1 MGVIKIMRKKIRK
14 YIRYSLA
21 LGAGAHFIE
30 LGTALY
36 EEAYIT
42 AGLTAFFGSLDLLAV
57 YVLGE
62 DNESK

>member
-1 MGVIKIMRKKIRK
+1 MRTKIRK

-30 LGTALY
+30 LITALY

-42 AGLTAFFGSLDLLAV
+42 AGLTVFFGSLDLLAV
-57 YVLGE
+57 YALGE

>member
-1 MGVIKIMRKKIRK
+1 MRKTIRK

-42 AGLTAFFGSLDLLAV
+42 AGLTAFFGSLDLVAV
-57 YVLGE
+57 YALGE
-62 DNESK
+62 DNVS

>member
-1 MGVIKIMRKKIRK
+1 MRKTIRK

-21 LGAGAHFIE
+21 LGEGAHFIE

-42 AGLTAFFGSLDLLAV
+42 AGLTAFFGSLDLVAV
-57 YVLGE
+57 YALGE
-62 DNESK
+62 DNVS